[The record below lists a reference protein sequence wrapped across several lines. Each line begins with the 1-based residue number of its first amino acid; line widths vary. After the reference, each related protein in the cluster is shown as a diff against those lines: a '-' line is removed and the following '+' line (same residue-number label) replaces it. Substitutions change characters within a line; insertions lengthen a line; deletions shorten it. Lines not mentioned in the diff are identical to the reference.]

1 MSAVESTAIL
11 APNHQMVLQLA
22 TESQVHAF
30 DLSEKFRVAVGRHHS
45 NDIQLRSRR
54 VSSYHAEILS
64 EVEGLFIRDL
74 ESTNGTFVND
84 EAVRRKKLG
93 SGDEIRIGGFTL
105 TVRLMPRDP
114 GNAEPESPR
123 EPFPAGTVGNLLP
136 FRTAP
141 PEHEFPDTTLPDL
154 LNELSRV
161 KRSGVVA
168 IRVQHDEGRIYLE
181 EGAVVHCEY
190 RSVRRQKALYRLL
203 GLERGTY
210 QIQEPPSAAVPRT
223 IEGTTEDLVVEGM
236 QQLEALDKLAAKLPP
251 MMYELALDETCGLAV
266 NGLRADELEIYRDLV
281 RYPTIARLLDESEK
295 TDFMVL
301 LLIHGLLQK
310 GFFRQT
316 KTPGAILEETM
327 LNRS

>member
-1 MSAVESTAIL
+1 MSSVESTAIL
-11 APNHQMVLQLA
+11 APNHQMMLQLA

-64 EVEGLFIRDL
+64 EVEGLFVRDL

-84 EAVRRKKLG
+84 EAVRRKKLS
-93 SGDEIRIGGFTL
+93 SGDEIRIGGFTF
-105 TVRLMPRDP
+105 TVRLVPRE
-114 GNAEPESPR
+114 GGEAQAEPG

-136 FRTAP
+136 FRTAT
-141 PEHEFPDTTLPDL
+141 PEHQRPDTTLPDL
-154 LNELSRV
+154 LNELSRAR
-161 KRSGVVA
+161 RSGVVA
-168 IRVQHDEGRIYLE
+168 IRLQHDEGRIYLE

-203 GLERGTY
+203 ALERGTY
-210 QIQEPPSAAVPRT
+210 EIQEPPSVVVPRT
-223 IEGTTEDLVVEGM
+223 IEGTTEDRVVEGM
-236 QQLEALDKLAAKLPP
+236 QQLEALDKIAAKLPP
-251 MMYELALDETCGLAV
+251 MMYELALDETCGLAL
-266 NGLRADELEIYRDLV
+266 NTLSADEIEIYRDLV
-281 RYPTIARLLDESEK
+281 RYPTIARVLDESEK

-301 LLIHGLLQK
+301 LLTHGLLQK

-316 KTPGAILEETM
+316 KTTGAILEETM
-327 LNRS
+327 MNRP